1 MSTQNA
7 SRLFNRIDQ
16 YEIDLCKR
24 INRYSRVPL
33 ALNYFKVVSRL
44 GDGVL
49 WYCVIIVL
57 PIIYGEPGIESA
69 LRLTLTGIVCT
80 VIYKFLKNRLVRE
93 RPFFSYPTIK
103 CGTPPLDRYSFPSG
117 HTLHAVCFTV
127 ILLFIHP
134 LFALLILPFTISVA
148 LSRIILGLHYPTDV
162 VAGAMLGGFLGFLA
176 VQIQPPVIL

>member
-1 MSTQNA
+1 MSTQNV
-7 SRLFNRIDQ
+7 SKLFNRIDQ
-16 YEIDLCKR
+16 YEIELCKR

-49 WYCVIIVL
+49 WYGLIMAL
-57 PIIYGEPGIESA
+57 PLIYGEPGIDSA
-69 LRLTLTGIVCT
+69 LLLTLTGIVCT
-80 VIYKFLKNRLVRE
+80 LIYKFLKNRLVRE
-93 RPFFSYPTIK
+93 RPFFSYPAIK

-134 LFALLILPFTISVA
+134 LLALLILPFTISVA

-162 VAGAMLGGFLGFLA
+162 VAGAMLGGFIGFLA
-176 VQIQPPVIL
+176 VQAHTPAIL